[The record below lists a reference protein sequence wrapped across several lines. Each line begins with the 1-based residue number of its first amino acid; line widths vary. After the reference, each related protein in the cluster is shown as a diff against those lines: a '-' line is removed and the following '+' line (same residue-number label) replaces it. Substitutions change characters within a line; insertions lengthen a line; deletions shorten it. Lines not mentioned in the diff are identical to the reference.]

1 MDKKKK
7 HLEVRSVPKTYRV
20 TQEMNQEIR
29 AAANW
34 FGCTDTMIIDIA
46 LLNFLSLSIEGR
58 QKMLARYHL
67 LRSQFLGLEESE
79 ASEANI
85 LRSAGRGFEPLHA

>member
-58 QKMLARYHL
+58 TR
-67 LRSQFLGLEESE
+67 
-79 ASEANI
+79 I
-85 LRSAGRGFEPLHA
+85 LPDSFPVRKSVYIIEHIISVNRGKYR